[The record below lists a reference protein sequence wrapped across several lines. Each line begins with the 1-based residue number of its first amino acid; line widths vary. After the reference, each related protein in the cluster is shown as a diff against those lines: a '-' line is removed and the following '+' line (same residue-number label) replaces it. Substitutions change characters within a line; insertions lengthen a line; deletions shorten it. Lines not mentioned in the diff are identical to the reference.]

1 MVKSFTKILLIVL
14 SFLVST
20 QQTYSQINM
29 ADSSAQIVGYWSIG
43 ETQSFDVSFGKLK
56 ITEDDTVS
64 RLMINYEI
72 DVTIL
77 DSTENS
83 YTIEWFYKN
92 YKIDTDSELVK
103 KMTKATEDVS
113 VIIKT
118 NEFGTIQEVLNW
130 EEIRDFIGNAMK
142 QVENEAKDIPGIDK
156 IIEQSLALYN
166 SKEAIEANAIKDA
179 VQFYNFHGVAYNLN
193 EELSGQMQF
202 TNNYGGNPFDV
213 DVTIFLDELN
223 EENDNSVI
231 RMMQVV
237 NQEQLRKATYE
248 YLINIGTFGNEIPDL
263 DSFPEVTNE
272 IWTASRIHGSTGW
285 TTYSI
290 ETKEVKSAG
299 SINVEER
306 IIQIK

>member
-1 MVKSFTKILLIVL
+1 MAKSFTKTLLIVL
-14 SFLVST
+14 FTLVSI
-20 QQTYSQINM
+20 QLTYSQINM
-29 ADSSAQIVGYWSIG
+29 ADSSAQIVGYWNIG
-43 ETQSFDVSFGKLK
+43 ESQSFDVSFEKLK

-92 YKIDTDSELVK
+92 YNIDTDSELVK
-103 KMTKATEDVS
+103 KMTKAAEDVS

-118 NEFGTIQEVLNW
+118 NEFGTIQEVTNW

-142 QVENEAKDIPGIDK
+142 QVENELKDVPGIDK
-156 IIEQSLALYN
+156 ILEQSLSIYN

-179 VQFYNFHGVAYNLN
+179 IQFYNFHGVAYTLN
-193 EELSGQMQF
+193 EELSGQMKF
-202 TNNYGGNPFDV
+202 ANNYGGEPFDV

-237 NQEQLRKATYE
+237 NPEQLKKATYE
-248 YLINIGTFGNEIPDL
+248 YLINIGKFGNEIPDL
-263 DSFPEVTNE
+263 DSLPGVTNE

-299 SINVEER
+299 NTNVEER